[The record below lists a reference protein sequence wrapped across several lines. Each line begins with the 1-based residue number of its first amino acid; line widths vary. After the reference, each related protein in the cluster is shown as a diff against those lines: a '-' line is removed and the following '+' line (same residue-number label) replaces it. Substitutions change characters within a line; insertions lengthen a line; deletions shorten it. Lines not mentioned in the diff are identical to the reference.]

1 MNRTYVV
8 LQYWLNQCIIRC
20 VLIRSVNNVVEDTYR
35 RLCTDL
41 FGHFYISFLW
51 GHALLLA
58 NKPYASGI
66 LMYII
71 LVTST
76 SIAHIR

>member
-1 MNRTYVV
+1 MHHPM
-8 LQYWLNQCIIRC
+8 C

-76 SIAHIR
+76 PIAHIRRLTDSYQF